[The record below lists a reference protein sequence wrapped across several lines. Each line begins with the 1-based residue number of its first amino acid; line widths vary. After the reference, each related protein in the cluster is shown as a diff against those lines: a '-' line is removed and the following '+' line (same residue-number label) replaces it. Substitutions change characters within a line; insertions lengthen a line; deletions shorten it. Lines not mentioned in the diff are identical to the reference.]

1 MNGKHLSLGITL
13 CFAMSGACQA
23 ASSVAQGTIEF
34 SGYIAGPN
42 CLSSSNNVSGFDL
55 NDCPF
60 PGHANT
66 MHASRIEPI
75 SSVTAPDHSAVN
87 IKLLAD
93 SSQSLGHYD
102 QKYQLVDS
110 SGSPVR
116 SGMYLI
122 TLTTP

>member
-13 CFAMSGACQA
+13 CFAISGACQA
-23 ASSVAQGTIEF
+23 ASSMAQGTIKF
-34 SGYIAGPN
+34 SGYISGPN
-42 CLSSSNNVSGFDL
+42 CLSSTNNVSGFDL

-60 PGHANT
+60 PGHTNFMSAI
-66 MHASRIEPI
+66 RVEPI

-87 IKLLAD
+87 IKLLGE
-93 SSQSLGHYD
+93 SGQSLGHYD
-102 QKYQLVDS
+102 QQYQLVDS